1 MTDES
6 DIVAER
12 YIESAI
18 DQHDDPDH
26 PDAYTVAQVRE
37 AFAALQ
43 RDLADT
49 LETYDDHST
58 VAYEDKE
65 LVVYVDA
72 DGTDLEHAI
81 DAAGIDADDIL
92 TSILSNLMHAVARER
107 SDYEWSGAYP
117 LVVRKPLALRRGE
130 RHALNRI
137 GHLSRDLGGLP
148 QGTDWYACQIRG
160 WGQRKWSE
168 YTGRSHGA
176 AGKNVREAQRE

>member
-1 MTDES
+1 MAGNES

-12 YIESAI
+12 HIESAI

-26 PDAYTVAQVRE
+26 EDAYTVAEVRE
-37 AFAALQ
+37 TFATLQ

-49 LETYDDHST
+49 LETLDDFKD

-65 LVVYVDA
+65 LVVYVG
-72 DGTDLEHAI
+72 DGNDLAEAI
-81 DAAGIDADDIL
+81 DAAGIDADDTL
-92 TSILSNLMHAVARER
+92 ESILATLMHAVAHDR

-148 QGTDWYACQIRG
+148 QGTDWYACEIRG

-176 AGKNVREAQRE
+176 AGKNVRESRR